1 MFKNYFRV
9 WTRTKSFPWRSKVF
23 KCDLPRPIVTFLA
36 SRNMSVTMDLGF
48 SSGSTSSFL
57 LIQIIS
63 FLFLKIFA
71 WSLSLLQ
78 ACTSVTILH
87 RCTQTV
93 LVTSL
98 YNRQSLLQLCTKGC
112 PRPRVTILYACTE
125 DYLIYKLVPILFL
138 VNCLYCTPGCS
149 LLIACITDCPICV
162 LSDRLCTQWPCV
174 YSVTFYVHSDLGLT
188 GFVLS
193 PRHLTTAHHNVA
205 GHCG

>member
-9 WTRTKSFPWRSKVF
+9 WTRTKSFHWRSKVF

-36 SRNMSVTMDLGF
+36 SRIMSVTMDLGF

-78 ACTSVTILH
+78 ACTTVTILH

-93 LVTSL
+93 LVSCYQLVQQTVLIATVYKRLSTSTC
-98 YNRQSLLQLCTKGC
+98 YNFICMYIQK
-112 PRPRVTILYACTE
+112 TILFTSW
-125 DYLIYKLVPILFL
+125 F
-138 VNCLYCTPGCS
+138 LYCF
-149 LLIACITDCPICV
+149 LLIACTV
-162 LSDRLCTQWPCV
+162 HQAVPC
-174 YSVTFYVHSDLGLT
+174 
-188 GFVLS
+188 
-193 PRHLTTAHHNVA
+193 
-205 GHCG
+205 